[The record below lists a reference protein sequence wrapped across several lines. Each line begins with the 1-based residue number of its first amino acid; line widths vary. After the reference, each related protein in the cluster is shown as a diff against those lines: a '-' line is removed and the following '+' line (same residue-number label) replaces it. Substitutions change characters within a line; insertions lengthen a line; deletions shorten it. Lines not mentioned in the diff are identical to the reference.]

1 MHCGKPPAWCFQH
14 SKHTVG
20 ILKECNGFSQMPS
33 WLLPALLTGGLTVLL
48 GALAVI
54 WAEIKASEARK
65 QDALKGM
72 EARQR
77 EETREL
83 RATVDRLIEGLLAAK
98 AP

>member
-1 MHCGKPPAWCFQH
+1 
-14 SKHTVG
+14 
-20 ILKECNGFSQMPS
+20 MPS

-54 WAEIKASEARK
+54 WAEIKASETRQQDALKAMEARQQDALK
-65 QDALKGM
+65 ATEARQHDALKGM

-77 EETREL
+77 EDTREL
-83 RATVDRLIEGLLAAK
+83 RSKVDRLIEGLLAAK